1 MEAYYI
7 LFKLDYV
14 PGWSSEDK
22 DWQYRL
28 SIYYATKRDTNK
40 FICRNPRGML
50 NKISVEVTGNEE
62 KVLIIPHW
70 EMPRSNQLVSTP
82 KNSISRS
89 VTR

>member
-1 MEAYYI
+1 MACQMIEGYYI
-7 LFKLDYV
+7 LVKFNYV

-50 NKISVEVTGNEE
+50 NKISVEVTGNKERCTYHAALGNYE
-62 KVLIIPHW
+62 
-70 EMPRSNQLVSTP
+70 N
-82 KNSISRS
+82 
-89 VTR
+89 